1 MPFISA
7 KANVEFKAKYSR
19 YLWVSLGLAVVVH
32 VIFFAITPPITFEP
46 YQLKEERFEL
56 IDVPQ
61 EIEFIAPPKEI
72 VMPQVNVEPASDDE
86 GADLDLPQTTFNDLA
101 DMPPPPPPAD
111 NGANEDA
118 FIVFDEPPILVEFVT
133 PEYPLIYREA
143 GIEGTVRVRVLV
155 GVDGSVLD
163 AKILS
168 SDAAL
173 EMQQAALAAAM
184 KCRFKPAKQRTTPV
198 KAHVMIPF
206 VFRLD

>member
-7 KANVEFKAKYSR
+7 KANTEFKAKYSKYVR
-19 YLWVSLGLAVVVH
+19 VSLGLAVVIH
-32 VIFFAITPPITFEP
+32 AIFFVITPPITFEP

-56 IDVPQ
+56 VDIPQ

-72 VMPQVNVEPASDDE
+72 VMPQVNVEAASDDD
-86 GADLDLPQTTFNDLA
+86 GKDLTLPETTFNDLA
-101 DMPPPPPPAD
+101 DMPPPPPPLEGD
-111 NGANEDA
+111 ANDGT
-118 FIVFDEPPILVEFVT
+118 FIAFDESPILVEFVT

-155 GVDGSVLD
+155 GADGRVLD

-168 SDAAL
+168 SDAAI
-173 EMQQAALAAAM
+173 EMQQAAIGAAM
-184 KCRFKPAKQRTTPV
+184 KCRFKPAKQRTIPV